1 MMQIEVEIEGMNDKV
16 LPLRSSTLFIFF
28 ILLAILVVTPLKSMV
43 LNERRVLVNEGIWL
57 IQRLIS

>member
-57 IQRLIS
+57 IQRLIF

>member
-1 MMQIEVEIEGMNDKV
+1 MMQIEVEIEGTNDKV